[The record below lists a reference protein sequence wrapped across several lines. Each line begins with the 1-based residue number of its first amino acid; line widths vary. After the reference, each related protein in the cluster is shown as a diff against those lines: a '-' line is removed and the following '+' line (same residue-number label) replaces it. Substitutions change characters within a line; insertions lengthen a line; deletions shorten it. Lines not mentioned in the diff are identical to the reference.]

1 MRKYWLLIILL
12 LNIEVFAL
20 NIEQQDNI
28 SIYAKEMVEKGNLR
42 ISSDNTPLPKYGSGD
57 KRLPAFKNE
66 LYDGHFVFNCDS
78 FVSYILYHTYGF
90 PVVKKNNEPYVV
102 NNYESAAKKGEWI
115 YMVTDI
121 SFEYSYDEIKDN
133 LEKGDVILC
142 YKNGEVVHTFLYI
155 GDGLIAQSRRA
166 GLTVDNFQ
174 DYADGVS
181 YKYKIARLKED
192 GATKMVDMS
201 ILWPDTNEIEILG
214 NVIDNYPYLN
224 VYFIN
229 NNKITIVMEDDLMI
243 DSYSINCDESND
255 NWIVVKQKNYALNY
269 VVTKNSVCLIKV
281 RDSKSQITSKKININ
296 NLVLENTFSNY
307 QDMQVNN
314 LINDNKDS
322 NKSIYIIVVII
333 MIFVGITVILIK
345 KGKRSS
351 NKTKY
356 VKNKKNHKK

>member
-1 MRKYWLLIILL
+1 MEYLI
-12 LNIEVFAL
+12 
-20 NIEQQDNI
+20 
-28 SIYAKEMVEKGNLR
+28 
-42 ISSDNTPLPKYGSGD
+42 
-57 KRLPAFKNE
+57 
-66 LYDGHFVFNCDS
+66 DG
-78 FVSYILYHTYGF
+78 Y
-90 PVVKKNNEPYVV
+90 
-102 NNYESAAKKGEWI
+102 
-115 YMVTDI
+115 
-121 SFEYSYDEIKDN
+121 
-133 LEKGDVILC
+133 
-142 YKNGEVVHTFLYI
+142 
-155 GDGLIAQSRRA
+155 
-166 GLTVDNFQ
+166 
-174 DYADGVS
+174 
-181 YKYKIARLKED
+181 
-192 GATKMVDMS
+192 
-201 ILWPDTNEIEILG
+201 
-214 NVIDNYPYLN
+214 NVIKYSEMFSARTLELQRDKLID
-224 VYFIN
+224 FILKYN
-229 NNKITIVMEDDLMI
+229 PQGNNKITIVMEDDLMI

-314 LINDNKDS
+314 LINDNKNS